1 MNYELLKN
9 KIYLTLLVYYNQKD
23 MPSFVQ
29 LGKDVGVSRQT
40 ASSKFKELMAQ
51 NLIELSDDDVVLVKN
66 PLNID
71 VDILKCYLDTHNNI
85 DLVELK
91 EVLFGVS
98 IDKNTLIKE
107 LNIARSSLYL
117 DKTKV
122 VYGIVSEGK
131 IKYIGTTEHL
141 KDRIQQHIKKRPF
154 LTPTNFI
161 ILKDEVGKNNFNIEL
176 ELIHLLQ
183 PEWNKMGVN

>member
-1 MNYELLKN
+1 
-9 KIYLTLLVYYNQKD
+9 

-29 LGKDVGVSRQT
+29 LGKDVGISRQT
-40 ASSKFKELMAQ
+40 ASNKFKELVAQ
-51 NLIELSDDDVVLVKN
+51 NLIELSDNNVVLVNN

-71 VDILKCYLDTHNNI
+71 VDILRYYLDTHENI

-91 EVLFGVS
+91 EALFGVS
-98 IDKNTLIKE
+98 IDRNALIKE

-122 VYGIVSEGK
+122 VYGIISEGK

-154 LTPTNFI
+154 LTPANFI

-176 ELIHLLQ
+176 NLIHLL
-183 PEWNKMGVN
+183 